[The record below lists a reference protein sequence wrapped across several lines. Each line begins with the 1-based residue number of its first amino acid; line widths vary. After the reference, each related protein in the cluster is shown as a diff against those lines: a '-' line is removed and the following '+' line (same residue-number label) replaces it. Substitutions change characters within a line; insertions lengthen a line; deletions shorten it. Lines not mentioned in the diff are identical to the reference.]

1 MTIQDAIDQ
10 VTRLWPSDYDGNDM
24 VIWLNRVENQIYN
37 EIILTHEGGEGIER
51 PSFDENTDW
60 EGTVLLAPAP
70 YDELYLYY
78 LEYQIDYNNIET
90 EKAGNSMAMF
100 AAAYQAF
107 ADWYNRTHAPKRVTP
122 RYF

>member
-10 VTRLWPSDYDGNDM
+10 VTRLWPSDYDANDM
-24 VIWLNRVENQIYN
+24 LRWLNRVENQIYD
-37 EIILTHEGGEGIER
+37 EIILTHEGGDEIER
-51 PSFDENTDW
+51 PAFDEDTDRD
-60 EGTVLLAPAP
+60 ETALLAPAP

-90 EKAGNSMAMF
+90 EKASNSMAMF

-107 ADWYNRTHAPKRVTP
+107 ANWYNRTHRPKGVRP
-122 RYF
+122 RFF

>member
-1 MTIQDAIDQ
+1 MKIQDAIEQ

-51 PSFDENTDW
+51 PAFDEDTDW
-60 EGTVLLAPAP
+60 ETTELLAPAP
-70 YDELYLYY
+70 YDELYLFY
-78 LEYQIDYNNIET
+78 LEYQIDYHNIET

-100 AAAYQAF
+100 AAAYKAY
-107 ADWYNRTHAPKRVTP
+107 ADWYNRTHMPTGVTP
-122 RYF
+122 RWF

>member
-37 EIILTHEGGEGIER
+37 EIIQTHEGGENIER
-51 PSFDENTDW
+51 PAFDEDTDW
-60 EGTVLLAPAP
+60 EETSLLAPAP

-78 LEYQIDYNNIET
+78 LEYQIDYHNIET

-100 AAAYQAF
+100 SAAYSAY
-107 ADWYNRTHAPKRVTP
+107 ADWYNRTHRPKTATP
-122 RYF
+122 RFF